1 MPNNRII
8 EQHIQTMEEALAHLS
23 RYQRIPFEE
32 FQKDLSLMWI
42 VERGLE
48 ILIQNLLDI
57 GAHLLASE
65 IKNDWEDYVEII
77 VKLGRHGVIPQEFSE
92 KIKGMAGLR
101 NILVH
106 EYQRVDLAKLYNSF
120 KDGLADFVQ
129 FIKYVR
135 EYQER
140 SLKK

>member
-106 EYQRVDLAKLYNSF
+106 EYQRVNLAKLYNSF

>member
-1 MPNNRII
+1 
-8 EQHIQTMEEALAHLS
+8 
-23 RYQRIPFEE
+23 
-32 FQKDLSLMWI
+32 
-42 VERGLE
+42 
-48 ILIQNLLDI
+48 
-57 GAHLLASE
+57 
-65 IKNDWEDYVEII
+65 
-77 VKLGRHGVIPQEFSE
+77 VIPQEFSE
-92 KIKGMAGLR
+92 RLKDGGFR

>member
-32 FQKDLSLMWI
+32 FQKDLSLIWM

-106 EYQRVDLAKLYNSF
+106 EYQRVNLAKLYNSF

>member
-106 EYQRVDLAKLYNSF
+106 EYQRVNLAKLYSSF